1 MDTHDPLSKNLRKE
15 RKRRVWRRIKLAIVL
30 AVPALLVWAIFLPHV
45 TKTSGPVSLDQA
57 DGCPIPLP
65 QGAKNIRFY
74 KLFQFN
80 SFVEFVK
87 FEAPAD
93 VCLEHI
99 KPTLIAWGE
108 TFDYLRD
115 RVEPVRD
122 LEKPPY
128 RNIFAEEFG
137 VTWFDPHTIRKGVI
151 AGGGGSGIPTIW
163 VDTERGVFYYQV
175 SD

>member
-1 MDTHDPLSKNLRKE
+1 MDTHDPLSQNLRQE
-15 RKRRVWRRIKLAIVL
+15 RKRRIWRRIKLAAML
-30 AVPALLVWAIFLPHV
+30 AVPALLVWAIFFPHV

-57 DGCPIPLP
+57 DDCPIPLP

-74 KLFQFN
+74 KRFQFN
-80 SFVEFVK
+80 FFVEFVR

-93 VCLEHI
+93 VCLKHI
-99 KPTLIAWGE
+99 RPALSACE

-115 RVEPVRD
+115 EVEPVRD
-122 LEKPPY
+122 LEKPPH
-128 RNIFAEEFG
+128 RKFFAQEFG
-137 VTWFDPHTIRKGVI
+137 VTWFDPHTIRKGVT

-163 VDTERGVFYYQV
+163 VDTERGVFYYEV